1 MLENL
6 STFRGEPGHEVVHV
20 FAVPGEPLAALPD
33 EDVPPVLDTGEP
45 VRWVALEEFDDE
57 AFPLF
62 PSGALALL
70 RADARRDVPAGCGC
84 AREQHLLG

>member
-1 MLENL
+1 M
-6 STFRGEPGHEVVHV
+6 
-20 FAVPGEPLAALPD
+20 
-33 EDVPPVLDTGEP
+33 LDTGEP